1 MRRYWV
7 TLEDSDYD
15 KLEEIANSKGTSVG
29 SISKDIVLAFLGKN
43 NKREGMSIEQLILSI
58 KSKMEDMSSE
68 SSPFIVKDLI
78 PEEWSALSRS
88 DKMICSK
95 ALARFVY
102 EDNNFYVYTV
112 KNGVNYYKH
121 K

>member
-29 SISKDIVLAFLGKN
+29 SASKEIILAFLGNDSKKN
-43 NKREGMSIEQLILSI
+43 SISIEQLILSI
-58 KSKMEDMSSE
+58 KSQMDDMSSE
-68 SSPFIVKDLI
+68 SAPFIVKDLI
-78 PEEWSALSRS
+78 SEEWSALSRS

-95 ALARFVY
+95 ALARLVSENDDFI
-102 EDNNFYVYTV
+102 VYTV